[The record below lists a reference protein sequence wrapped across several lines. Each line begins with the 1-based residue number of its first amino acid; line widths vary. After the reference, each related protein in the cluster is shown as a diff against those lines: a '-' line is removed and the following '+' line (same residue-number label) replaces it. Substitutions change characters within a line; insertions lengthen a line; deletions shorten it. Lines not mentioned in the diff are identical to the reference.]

1 MITDHEDA
9 DVRRVS
15 AAVAAAVAATATA
28 PAAADGATKPKPK
41 RGRPRVIGSVP
52 ALTQL
57 AGATRLTAAV
67 ILEVLA
73 GERSTSS
80 AAKLIGVSLVRYY
93 AIESRAIAGLI
104 AACTHRPSGA

>member
-15 AAVAAAVAATATA
+15 AAV
-28 PAAADGATKPKPK
+28 AAADGATKPKPK

-80 AAKLIGVSLVRYY
+80 AA
-93 AIESRAIAGLI
+93 
-104 AACTHRPSGA
+104 